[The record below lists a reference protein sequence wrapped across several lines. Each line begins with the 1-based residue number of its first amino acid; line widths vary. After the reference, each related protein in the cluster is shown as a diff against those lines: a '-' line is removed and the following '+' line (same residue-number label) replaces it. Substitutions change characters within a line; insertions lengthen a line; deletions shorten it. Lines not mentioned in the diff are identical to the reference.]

1 MKNFIIEEDD
11 AGRRLDRVLR
21 RLLKKTSGKDSAT
34 KHSTANSSLSTIYSA
49 IRKGQVRLNGRKVK
63 PSCLVALNDVLSI
76 GDALLEGYLIE
87 GKTSESKI
95 KKEKCKLQVQNVK
108 SSNIQTHI
116 NVLFRNDHLLFINKE
131 LGVATHGAN
140 SIDEMIKEKFKV
152 RNSLSFSI
160 GALHRLDKDTT
171 GILTFSQSLQG
182 ARQFSQAIKDRLVD
196 RFYLGVNEGFV
207 KTGRWQI
214 LYKNSNER
222 ANNCS
227 TNEKKSKEEIT
238 DVRLLEYN
246 KNENMSL
253 VIYKLITGKK
263 HQIRRGAANF
273 ATPLFCDTKYGSKC
287 KEYST
292 YFLHAFALQFK
303 KKFDFLPLLIIAPM
317 PERFVETI
325 KKMFPKVWR
334 SLDKHGNEAFLNGVI
349 IDLM

>member
-1 MKNFIIEEDD
+1 MKSFIITEND

-21 RLLKKTSGKDSAT
+21 RMLQKASNGRIAQDY
-34 KHSTANSSLSTIYSA
+34 SLSKIYSA
-49 IRKGQVRLNGRKVK
+49 IRKGGIKLNAKRVK
-63 PSCLVALNDVLSI
+63 PACLTAINDILSIEDKLLENALIESDDLKNKSVKDKKILATSRNEKRVSENCLVTILR
-76 GDALLEGYLIE
+76 
-87 GKTSESKI
+87 KTKDI
-95 KKEKCKLQVQNVK
+95 
-108 SSNIQTHI
+108 
-116 NVLFRNDHLLFINKE
+116 LFINKD
-131 LGVATHGAN
+131 LGVISHGKN
-140 SIDEMIKEKFKV
+140 SIDEMIKNSFNEK
-152 RNSLSFSI
+152 NSLSFSV

-222 ANNCS
+222 AHNCS

-273 ATPLFCDTKYGSKC
+273 ATPLFCDIKYGSKC

-303 KKFDFLPLLIIAPM
+303 KKFDFLPSLIIAPM

-334 SLDKHGNEAFLNGVI
+334 SLDKLGNEAFLNGVI